1 MNRLTKSQRRILL
14 LICFGTLTMEIIG
27 VLHGF
32 YFYGSFPLKIFG
44 VPLAIPIGWS
54 IICFLSYFISTKK
67 GILIGIV
74 CGYLIDLAL
83 EPIAF
88 YTTAWTWAST
98 GTPQIYFGSTIG
110 NTLVWVTV
118 ISISTVTLS
127 KVGNVR

>member
-1 MNRLTKSQRRILL
+1 MNRLTKPQRRILI
-14 LICFGTLTMEIIG
+14 LICLGTLIMEIIG
-27 VLHGF
+27 VSHSF
-32 YFYGSFPLKIFG
+32 YFYGSFPNKIFG
-44 VPLAIPIGWS
+44 VPLFIPIAWS
-54 IICFLSYFISTKK
+54 IICLFSYFISTKK

-83 EPIAF
+83 EPMAF
-88 YTTAWTWAST
+88 YSGAWTWAST

-110 NTLVWVTV
+110 NALVWVTV

>member
-1 MNRLTKSQRRILL
+1 
-14 LICFGTLTMEIIG
+14 MEIIG

-32 YFYGSFPLKIFG
+32 YFYGSFPHKIFG

-54 IICFLSYFISTKK
+54 IICFISYFISTKK
-67 GILIGIV
+67 GILIGII

-83 EPIAF
+83 EPFAF
-88 YTTAWTWAST
+88 YTGIWSWAST

-110 NTLVWVTV
+110 NALVWVTV

-127 KVGNVR
+127 KAGNVR